1 MINVG
6 FIGAGDISLLHYE
19 AIKNCNDANL
29 KGIWTRTKKNNISK
43 SKLYNCLSY
52 DSAEDI
58 INDKSI
64 DCIFILTNYE
74 THHYYAKM
82 ALEKGKHVLIEKP
95 TAKNVNEIED
105 ILNLSTKKK
114 LQCMP
119 VHNCVYEESMYRT
132 KDLIDNGKLGDI
144 VSFYML
150 YNIHHPEEV
159 AKRYPGVIRQILT
172 HHVYTTMFM
181 VGRPQWVSCM
191 RSTINDG
198 TVPQENLAMAT
209 LKMEN
214 GSLAHLN
221 ASFAAN
227 DNSGDPWSF
236 FIKII
241 GTKGATRF
249 SHRDWIENQPGA
261 VHHYTFSAYPYSIR
275 NTANYFLQE
284 VLTNGK
290 KPLSTLE
297 DAIICQK
304 VVEACEL
311 SSDTNKF
318 IQIS

>member
-19 AIKNCNDANL
+19 AIKNCNVAHL
-29 KGIWTRTKKNNISK
+29 KGIWTRTKENNINK

-52 DSAEDI
+52 DSAEDL
-58 INDKSI
+58 INDNSI
-64 DCIFILTNYE
+64 DCVFILTNYE
-74 THHYYAKM
+74 THHYYAIM
-82 ALEKGKHVLIEKP
+82 ALKKGKHVLIEKP
-95 TAKNVNEIED
+95 TAKNIREIED
-105 ILNLSTKKK
+105 ILNLSIKKK
-114 LQCMP
+114 LKCMP
-119 VHNCVYEESMYRT
+119 VHNYVYEESMFRT

-150 YNIHHPEEV
+150 YNIHHPENV
-159 AKRYPGVIRQILT
+159 AKKYPGVIRQILT
-172 HHVYTTMFM
+172 HHVYTAMFI
-181 VGRPQWVSCM
+181 VGTPQWVSCM

-209 LKMEN
+209 MKMAN

-236 FIKII
+236 LIKII

-249 SHRDWIENQPGA
+249 SHRDWIENQPGV

-275 NTANYFLQE
+275 NAATYFLKD
-284 VLTNGK
+284 VIKDGK

-297 DAIICQK
+297 DAITCQK
-304 VVEACEL
+304 VVEACER

-318 IQIS
+318 IEIK